1 MVAAAK
7 QPPSSRQAAAK
18 QQLPPALDSVAAG
31 QDLGWTSSLGETQ
44 AIERR
49 QVCQTDHRLTTDN
62 GFKQSTGGGGTIQQ
76 KCCYWRKSTHT
87 QIKMNFICE
96 QLRREIKEVFNHV
109 ELNHVFCIQQKDL
122 TLILHFKSS

>member
-7 QPPSSRQAAAK
+7 QPPSSCQAAAK
-18 QQLPPALDSVAAG
+18 QLPPALDSIAAG

-49 QVCQTDHRLTTDN
+49 QVSQTDHRHHN
-62 GFKQSTGGGGTIQQ
+62 GFKQSTGGGNNTTKMLLLEEI
-76 KCCYWRKSTHT
+76 YTHT